1 MDRWIVL
8 DSDGRRTAEVVIRC
22 PILLL
27 GLRRVVAV
35 MPLWRALRTVLPENS
50 LELPFVALLFNMVML
65 MMMMIINNAPTAAE
79 LLQKRW
85 N

>member
-1 MDRWIVL
+1 VL
-8 DSDGRRTAEVVIRC
+8 DSDDGRRTAEVVIRC

-27 GLRRVVAV
+27 ALRRVVAV

-65 MMMMIINNAPTAAE
+65 MLMMIINNIIYMDME
-79 LLQKRW
+79 CSYCC
-85 N
+85 